1 MKKFKPLAQWVVA
14 SLSMFSLRSE
24 AVLPQDRP
32 SSVDPLEPVGL
43 RPLNSPADNLFAR
56 HSSHSSHSSH
66 RSSSGSGGTYY
77 PPTPAPAP
85 APAPSAAPRYFA
97 PTPSSPLSSSSTS
110 RPIYTP
116 APTQESGQRYQPV
129 DPGRPAAVSPQTTRI
144 TPVSPTL
151 SSAEKLRLQV
161 MRVQLALLQLG
172 IYDGEISGVLNSSTK
187 ESLKRFQ
194 IVKGYQ
200 PNGLM
205 STETLNALGVS
216 AAQ

>member
-1 MKKFKPLAQWVVA
+1 MKKFQPLAQWVVA

-24 AVLPQDRP
+24 AAMPQDQAN
-32 SSVDPLEPVGL
+32 SADSLEPVGL
-43 RPLNSPADNLFAR
+43 RPLNSPVDNLFAR

-66 RSSSGSGGTYY
+66 RSSSGSGSTYY
-77 PPTPAPAP
+77 PPAP
-85 APAPSAAPRYFA
+85 APAPSAAPRYIA
-97 PTPSSPLSSSSTS
+97 PTPSSPPPASYTPQ
-110 RPIYTP
+110 PIYTP
-116 APTQESGQRYQPV
+116 APTPEPSQRYQPV
-129 DPGRPAAVSPQTTRI
+129 DPGRPAAVSPQITRI

-172 IYDGEISGVLNSSTK
+172 LYDGEISGVLDSSTK
-187 ESLKRFQ
+187 SSLKRFQ

-205 STETLNALGVS
+205 STETLNALGVP

>member
-24 AVLPQDRP
+24 AALPQDLL
-32 SSVDPLEPVGL
+32 SSSGPLEPVGL

-66 RSSSGSGGTYY
+66 RSGSGGSSTYSA
-77 PPTPAPAP
+77 PAPAP
-85 APAPSAAPRYFA
+85 APAPSAAPRYFT
-97 PTPSSPLSSSSTS
+97 PTPSSPPASSFTPQ
-110 RPIYTP
+110 PIYTP
-116 APTQESGQRYQPV
+116 APSAEPSQRYQPV
-129 DPGRPAAVSPQTTRI
+129 DPGRPAAVSPQTIRI
-144 TPVSPTL
+144 TPISPTL

-172 IYDGEISGVLNSSTK
+172 VYDGEINGVLDSSTK

-205 STETLNALGVS
+205 STETLNALGVP

>member
-24 AVLPQDRP
+24 AALPHETP
-32 SSVDPLEPVGL
+32 NSSDQLEPVGL
-43 RPLNSPADNLFAR
+43 RPLNSHADNLFAR

-66 RSSSGSGGTYY
+66 RSSSGGGSTYR
-77 PPTPAPAP
+77 PPAPAP
-85 APAPSAAPRYFA
+85 TPSAAPRYVA
-97 PTPSSPLSSSSTS
+97 PTPSSPPPSSYT
-110 RPIYTP
+110 PQQIYTP
-116 APTQESGQRYQPV
+116 GPSPEPSHQYQPV
-129 DPGRPAAVSPQTTRI
+129 DPGRAAAVSPQTTRI
-144 TPVSPTL
+144 TPESPAL

-172 IYDGEISGVLNSSTK
+172 IYDGEISGVLDASTK

-200 PNGLM
+200 PDGFM
-205 STETLNALGVS
+205 STQTLNALGVP